1 LLSVAEIIEELEI
14 TLLSSGFSWISTAVV
29 FWIVI
34 YLYLSLKRIFGEGYF
49 VTTLKF
55 VTVSLIYS
63 VCVGVG
69 IMLFFFL
76 LFIFS

>member
-1 LLSVAEIIEELEI
+1 MAGIIEELEI
-14 TLLSSGFSWISTAVV
+14 TLLSSGFGWIGTAVS

-34 YLYLSLKRIFGEGYF
+34 YLFLSLKRFFGEGYF

-69 IMLFFFL
+69 ITLFFFF